1 MNRKLIGLIFSVFS
15 IPVVEVYCLHRMVHA
30 VLGPNNTVIG
40 IYSRDIYLP
49 VLLGAILAMAKMHA
63 RRPFE
68 FRLQPNTIAVNLTTL
83 VFLSLALLHHDWLAL
98 TIGSEAV
105 VTLLILGAMLMAVSG
120 LTVFTPFPDLLDRVR
135 SFGSR
140 LWYLVGA
147 LGLLF
152 TYPYVLAAV
161 WPWLVK
167 VTGFSVLMALRAL
180 GLGVTR
186 FDVAQNIGIHHPLL
200 RASIGMGCSGLE
212 GIFFFLFAYLLVR
225 LFAGRRASW
234 FRTVAVVSGGI
245 CFMFVLNVFRIVL
258 FFGVAVLINQHSTL
272 PYGRAFFVWAFH
284 QNIGW
289 ILYFF
294 GIAAFLNV
302 FGRYFTDAL
311 AGAETAEA
319 ASQSP
324 S

>member
-1 MNRKLIGLIFSVFS
+1 MNRKLLGLLFSVFS
-15 IPVVEVYCLHRMVHA
+15 IPVIEIYCLHRMVHS

-40 IYSRDIYLP
+40 IYARDIYLP
-49 VLLGAILAMAKMHA
+49 VLLGAILAMAKMHRA
-63 RRPFE
+63 RPFT
-68 FRLQPNTIAVNLTTL
+68 FHLQPNTIAVNLATL
-83 VFLSLALLHHDWLAL
+83 VFLSLALLHHDPLAQR
-98 TIGSEAV
+98 IGSESL
-105 VTLLILGAMLMAVSG
+105 VTLLILGAILMAVSG

-135 SFGSR
+135 SFGAR

-161 WPWLVK
+161 WPYLVQL
-167 VTGFSVLMALRAL
+167 TAYSVLGALKLL
-180 GLGVTR
+180 GVGVTR
-186 FDVAQNIGIHHPLL
+186 FDIAQNIGIHHPLL

-225 LFAGRRASW
+225 LFAGKQSSWRRTAG
-234 FRTVAVVSGGI
+234 VVSAGVL
-245 CFMFVLNVFRIVL
+245 FMFVLNVFRIVL
-258 FFGVAVLINQHSTL
+258 FFGVAVLINRTSTQ

-289 ILYFF
+289 ILYLA
-294 GIAAFLNV
+294 GIAAFFHR
-302 FGRYFTDAL
+302 FGRHFTDEL
-311 AGAETAEA
+311 AAKDSSEA
-319 ASQSP
+319 ASRSL